1 MTDEAFEYAISNY
14 GHNDDQA
21 EYLREIH
28 IRNQSKFERLQHEN
42 MRIDRM
48 LDVLTEFV
56 KKIAQKENAAPAE
69 LTAMTEAA
77 KILGQRYC
85 YEI

>member
-1 MTDEAFEYAISNY
+1 MKDKTFEHAVLNY
-14 GHNDDQA
+14 GHNDNQA

-42 MRIDRM
+42 TRIDRM
-48 LDVLTEFV
+48 LDVLTGFV
-56 KKIAQKENAAPAE
+56 EKIAKKENAAPAE

>member
-56 KKIAQKENAAPAE
+56 EKNSPKRKCSPCRINCYDRSCKNIRA
-69 LTAMTEAA
+69 T
-77 KILGQRYC
+77 ILL
-85 YEI
+85 